1 MLVVGEVVISGAG
14 TTVGFVIV
22 ELLGAVVLLPIL
34 RQPAKS
40 VAVNTKIN
48 TIMLIFFISNP
59 PESQNAKLVFPL
71 RTILL
76 CELLYKNMENSK
88 NILFRDC
95 IFAFDG
101 L

>member
-1 MLVVGEVVISGAG
+1 MGEVVISGTG
-14 TTVGFVIV
+14 TMVGFVIV
-22 ELLGAVVLLPIL
+22 EVLGAVLPVVLSPIL
-34 RQPAKS
+34 RQPANS
-40 VAVNTKIN
+40 VAVSAKIN
-48 TIMLIFFISNP
+48 KIMLIFFISNP

-71 RTILL
+71 RRILL
-76 CELLYKNMENSK
+76 CKLLYKNMENSK